1 MLPMSQMLEIY
12 AILVEVSTM
21 PVSPS
26 PEQVGRLWAQAGVQ
40 VELLKMRLDRIK
52 GDVEVEA

>member
-21 PVSPS
+21 PVSPT
-26 PEQVGRLWAQAGVQ
+26 PEQVGRLWAQAGLQ

>member
-21 PVSPS
+21 PVSPT
-26 PEQVGRLWAQAGVQ
+26 PEQVGRLWAQAGFQ

>member
-1 MLPMSQMLEIY
+1 MLEIY

-21 PVSPS
+21 PVSPT
-26 PEQVGRLWAQAGVQ
+26 PEQVGRLWAQAGLQ

>member
-1 MLPMSQMLEIY
+1 MLEIY

-21 PVSPS
+21 PVRPT
-26 PEQVGRLWAQAGVQ
+26 PEQVGRLWAQAGLQ

-52 GDVEVEA
+52 GDVGVEA

>member
-1 MLPMSQMLEIY
+1 MSQMLEIY

-21 PVSPS
+21 PVSPT
-26 PEQVGRLWAQAGVQ
+26 PEQVGRLWAQAGFQ

-52 GDVEVEA
+52 GDVGVEA

>member
-21 PVSPS
+21 PVSPT
-26 PEQVGRLWAQAGVQ
+26 PEQVGRLWAHAGVQ

>member
-21 PVSPS
+21 PVSPT

>member
-21 PVSPS
+21 PVSPT
-26 PEQVGRLWAQAGVQ
+26 PEQVGRLWAQAGLQ
-40 VELLKMRLDRIK
+40 VDLLKMRLDRIK